1 MGASET
7 GGFLTTHNPLL
18 WIGLA
23 GVGPEDNQR
32 ARSWQGRLHWIMVTV
47 ALLSLPAYILDTAEQ
62 RSDWHRLATIIDTVI
77 LLAFLAET
85 VWMATISSFPWR
97 YVVENW
103 LNLVVIVGAAAALF
117 GATTEWI
124 ALVRVA
130 RVAVAGIILIR
141 ALAQLRVLFTR
152 RGAPLLVGVAF
163 LTMLAAGGVFYWLDP
178 KITNFWD
185 GLWLAFIT
193 GATVGYGDVVPTTGA
208 SRIVAVFVVLAGWAL
223 LSLFTANIVALFV
236 GRDEAQLRQ
245 ELHREIIHLRQELRH
260 LIDNEEIRFR
270 QDLHRDVNQLRR
282 QIAQL
287 INAEDPSLRRPLR
300 QELEALRTE
309 VAALRAEL
317 APRAAGASST
327 PPSDVRD

>member
-1 MGASET
+1 M
-7 GGFLTTHNPLL
+7 
-18 WIGLA
+18 
-23 GVGPEDNQR
+23 
-32 ARSWQGRLHWIMVTV
+32 
-47 ALLSLPAYILDTAEQ
+47 
-62 RSDWHRLATIIDTVI
+62 
-77 LLAFLAET
+77 
-85 VWMATISSFPWR
+85 
-97 YVVENW
+97 
-103 LNLVVIVGAAAALF
+103 
-117 GATTEWI
+117 
-124 ALVRVA
+124 VRVA

-152 RGAPLLVGVAF
+152 RGAPMLVGVAF

-282 QIAQL
+282 QIVQL

-317 APRAAGASST
+317 ARARQALRQRRRPTCATDALAGTPSIAALRSGTRGNVGRPST
-327 PPSDVRD
+327 RDRSTVSRP

>member
-1 MGASET
+1 MVANAAT
-7 GGFLTTHNPLL
+7 VPLTPHNPLL

-23 GVGPEDNQR
+23 GVGPDDNAR
-32 ARSWQGRLHWIMVTV
+32 ARSWQGRLHWLMVTV
-47 ALLSLPAYILDTAEQ
+47 ALLSLPAYVLDTAAQ
-62 RSDWHRLATIIDTVI
+62 RSDWHRFVTIIDTVI

-85 VWMATISSFPWR
+85 VWMAAISSFPWR

-103 LNLVVIVGAAAALF
+103 LNLVVIIGAAAALF

-178 KITNFWD
+178 RITSFWD
-185 GLWLAFIT
+185 GLWLAFVT

-208 SRIVAVFVVLAGWAL
+208 SRLVAVFVVLAGWAL

-236 GRDEAQLRQ
+236 GREETQVRQ
-245 ELHREIIHLRQELRH
+245 ELHREIIHLRQELGR
-260 LIDNEEIRFR
+260 LVDAEEIRFR

-287 INAEDPSLRRPLR
+287 INAEELTFRRQFQ
-300 QELEALRTE
+300 QEIEALRRE
-309 VAALRAEL
+309 IAALRAEL
-317 APRAAGASST
+317 APRDTDASST
-327 PPSDVRD
+327 TPTSARD